1 MQGDK
6 LVLGAIGDCQIT
18 TRHSECKNPRFLE
31 LIEILRNVDVAY
43 ANMEQCI
50 HNLGPNCYPRSF
62 GTHGTFTYSP
72 PFVADEAKW
81 MGIDIVSAATNHALD
96 WMFGGLKE
104 TIDNLDRA
112 GIVHAGIGMNLAEAR
127 APCFLDSEQG
137 RVALISVDTSTPLAA
152 AGHTRQDAPGRPGL
166 SPIKVT
172 RKVALDPKNYEAM
185 MEIAKILNTL
195 GLITWKE
202 DNKEI
207 NIGSES
213 RGYPIVIVPGEK
225 PSITSVVEEKDL
237 KDVVKMIGD
246 AKRQA
251 DWILV
256 SQHHHLID
264 GTDRDL
270 PSKAVEQFARTCI
283 HEGADAYLGT
293 GPHRIQGIE
302 VYEGRP
308 IFYGLPDFIQT
319 RDMGRVSPQQFY
331 EEFGL
336 GFYNTPMD
344 AMDARGMKVTP
355 PPRGSGIVVAT
366 FEKHRVADIRLYP
379 IDPQDKLPRWQ
390 MGRPIRADEALSQR
404 IVENWAKLSEPYG
417 TKISYEKGIGT
428 VQL

>member
-1 MQGDK
+1 M
-6 LVLGAIGDCQIT
+6 
-18 TRHSECKNPRFLE
+18 R
-31 LIEILRNVDVAY
+31 
-43 ANMEQCI
+43 
-50 HNLGPNCYPRSF
+50 
-62 GTHGTFTYSP
+62 
-72 PFVADEAKW
+72 
-81 MGIDIVSAATNHALD
+81 
-96 WMFGGLKE
+96 
-104 TIDNLDRA
+104 
-112 GIVHAGIGMNLAEAR
+112 
-127 APCFLDSEQG
+127 
-137 RVALISVDTSTPLAA
+137 
-152 AGHTRQDAPGRPGL
+152 
-166 SPIKVT
+166 
-172 RKVALDPKNYEAM
+172 
-185 MEIAKILNTL
+185 EIAKILNTL
-195 GLITWKE
+195 GLFVLQE

-207 NIGSES
+207 NIGFES
-213 RGYPIVIVPGEK
+213 RGYPIVIVPGDR
-225 PSITSVVEEKDL
+225 PSITSVIEERDL
-237 KDVVKMIGD
+237 KDVIKMIGD

-270 PSKAVEQFARTCI
+270 PSKAVEQFARTCV

-302 VYEGRP
+302 IYEGKP

-336 GFYNTPMD
+336 GFNNTPMD
-344 AMDARGMKVTP
+344 AMDARSMKVTP
-355 PPRGSGIVVAT
+355 PPRGSGIVVAN
-366 FEKHRVADIRLYP
+366 FEKHRVANIRLYP

-417 TKISYEKGIGT
+417 TKISYDKGVGT